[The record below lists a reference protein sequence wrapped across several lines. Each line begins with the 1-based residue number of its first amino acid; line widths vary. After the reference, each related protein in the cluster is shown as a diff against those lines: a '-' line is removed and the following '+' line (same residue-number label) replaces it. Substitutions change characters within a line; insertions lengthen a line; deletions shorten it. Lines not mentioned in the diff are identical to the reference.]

1 MTDQPQ
7 KDISDWFDAGHTA
20 EDLRQLLEEHAP
32 PAPALPSS
40 PARLQFRTPR
50 EIAQLAPETPDAV
63 VTGMLVRGAMTELS
77 AKIKTGKTTFM
88 GHLIASVR
96 SGHDFLG
103 LKTKRTAFVV
113 LTEER
118 IQTMRAA
125 LGRVGLLDADDVHI
139 LSLYDAGKLPWPDIV
154 AEAEKYAKEVGAG
167 VIVVDTLTRWAR
179 IPSDDENSSGA
190 AAEAIEPLEAA
201 AAHGFAVL
209 VIRHDRK
216 SGGELGDSARGSSAF
231 GGAADIILNLR
242 RANTEGHE
250 SRRTLLG
257 VGRFDDVPSQLTI
270 EIQGGHYA
278 VLGDTAA
285 IERDETKSRL
295 LDVLPGVSADP
306 IREDDVLARL
316 GTEAKRSTVRRALND
331 LVGDASVERI
341 SGLGT
346 RGTAK
351 GYRLGSRYFS
361 DQPHT
366 PGQKHSPLLNGNSTD
381 QPPFPIGGQLG
392 KNDLCTE
399 LGCELPGTHANPS
412 DGELVCFLH
421 FTRMTAEVTP

>member
-1 MTDQPQ
+1 MPRR
-7 KDISDWFDAGHTA
+7 
-20 EDLRQLLEEHAP
+20 L
-32 PAPALPSS
+32 APALLSWI
-40 PARLQFRTPR
+40 RLLAGRAFQAMMRT
-50 EIAQLAPETPDAV
+50 ALAP
-63 VTGMLVRGAMTELS
+63 
-77 AKIKTGKTTFM
+77 
-88 GHLIASVR
+88 
-96 SGHDFLG
+96 
-103 LKTKRTAFVV
+103 
-113 LTEER
+113 
-118 IQTMRAA
+118 
-125 LGRVGLLDADDVHI
+125 
-139 LSLYDAGKLPWPDIV
+139 
-154 AEAEKYAKEVGAG
+154 
-167 VIVVDTLTRWAR
+167 
-179 IPSDDENSSGA
+179 
-190 AAEAIEPLEAA
+190 AEAIEPLEAA

-231 GGAADIILNLR
+231 DGAADIILNLR

-351 GYRLGSRYFS
+351 GYRLGSRYSTDQPIEMDPGQKTNSHVPESNVDYFS